1 MLEKI
6 QTYKQ
11 KWELEGHEYL
21 SGHAMDDVKAY
32 EESLEDWVRETSLK
46 VWYYM
51 TKREGVD
58 FVIEDIEDALANAV
72 EDGGDLEEAVEKLL
86 EERAQQEPEF
96 SETLSNSARN
106 PSLTR
111 MFHE

>member
-6 QTYKQ
+6 QTYQQ
-11 KWELEGHEYL
+11 KWESEGHEYL
-21 SGHAMDDVKAY
+21 LEHSMDDVKAF

-51 TKREGVD
+51 TKREGID
-58 FVIEDIEDALANAV
+58 FVIEDIEDALADAV
-72 EDGGDLEEAVEKLL
+72 EDGGDLKDAVEKLL
-86 EERAQQEPEF
+86 EERAQQPF
-96 SETLSNSARN
+96 SETLTNSQRN